1 MTSYRMASRAH
12 THTQTFASSTNK
24 EKSVGLFTGQSPS
37 VSLHPQQRFC
47 FWVLLKVLF
56 FFFFKSL
63 SPWDSSVGSDPPDPL
78 AEPGRGDPLWLRV
91 QLVDQPAQLVEG
103 LVLVCVH
110 DGGIEVVTEIVLH
123 LPGLLDH
130 LLQLLWLWNQ
140 TTRHLANM
148 TECCTK
154 TSHWGTGLH
163 LCTLDT
169 FGVLPWAASR
179 IRSRSW
185 EGGAM
190 KMT

>member
-1 MTSYRMASRAH
+1 MTSYRTASRTH
-12 THTQTFASSTNK
+12 THKPSPPLQIRR
-24 EKSVGLFTGQSPS
+24 SVGLFTGQSPS

-56 FFFFKSL
+56 FFFNPSL
-63 SPWDSSVGSDPPDPL
+63 PEIPRSAQILPDPL

-140 TTRHLANM
+140 TMRHLANM

-163 LCTLDT
+163 RCTLDT